1 MSYNHRKIWAI
12 IPARGGSKG
21 IPQKN
26 IIDVAGKPLIA
37 YTIEQGLASKYIDG
51 VFVSTDDP
59 DIKKVAK
66 AHGAAVIDRP
76 IALAGDE
83 SPTLETLQH
92 GIAFLEKERGITADN
107 IILLQATTPLR
118 RVEDIDN
125 AISLYF
131 DENADAVVSGVVA
144 PHSYN
149 PFWAKKIVDGRLHM
163 MFDTVK
169 TASRRQDLPDIFW
182 HNGQIYIAGRELLLS
197 HGDWYRGKCLPY
209 TCPEETFVNIDTLHE
224 LNLAE
229 NLIKQQRRR
238 MVNRI
243 TLNVGKKEIGYN
255 KPCFIIAEAGINH
268 NGDVHLAMKLVDAAA
283 NAGVDAVKFQFFDPP
298 NVATPETSL
307 AGYQQE
313 KIGSCGN
320 QIEMLKKMALT
331 ESEISQ
337 LKSRAEEK
345 GLVFMCTSH
354 SGLNEF
360 KILEQMGVAAHKVG
374 SGDLLNLPVMRYLAK
389 TGKPVII
396 GTGMAT
402 MEEVKTVHRF
412 LRQEGGQQT
421 VFLHCTTEYPCPF
434 DQINMRALTKMM
446 DEIECPIGYS
456 DHSLGIEVPLMAV
469 SLGACVLEKH
479 FTLDRTLPGPDHQ
492 ASVLPDEL
500 QRMVRQIRNIEDAR
514 GKVAKMPTAGEIET
528 AGVAR
533 KSIVYARNLPEDTVL
548 SEDDITV
555 KRPGKGMSPLKYF
568 EVIGKKI
575 KRPVSKD
582 RLVDPRDFTI

>member
-1 MSYNHRKIWAI
+1 MSYKNRKIWAI

-21 IPQKN
+21 IPKKN
-26 IIDVAGKPLIA
+26 IIEVAGKPLIA

-59 DIKKVAK
+59 DIKKVAEEY
-66 AHGAAVIDRP
+66 GAAIINRP

-83 SPTLETLQH
+83 SPTLEALRH
-92 GIAFLEKERGITADN
+92 GVAFLDKERGINADN

-118 RVEDIDN
+118 RVEDIDS

-149 PFWAKKIVDGRLHM
+149 PFWAKKIADGRLHM
-163 MFDTVK
+163 MFDSEK

-182 HNGQIYIAGRELLLS
+182 HNGQIYIAGKELLLS

-209 TCPEETFVNIDTLHE
+209 VCPEKTFVNIDTLHD

-229 NLIKQQRRR
+229 NLIQEQRRQ

-243 TLNVGKKEIGYN
+243 TLSVGEKKIGYR
-255 KPCFIIAEAGINH
+255 KPCFIIAEAGVNH
-268 NGDVHLAMKLVDAAA
+268 NGDVDLALKLVDAAA

-298 NVATPETSL
+298 NVTTPETSL
-307 AGYQQE
+307 ARYQQE
-313 KIGSCGN
+313 NIGSGGN
-320 QIEMLKKMALT
+320 QIEMLKKLALT
-331 ESEISQ
+331 ESEIGQ
-337 LKSRAEEK
+337 LKLHAEEK

-360 KILEQMGVAAHKVG
+360 KILDRMGVAAHKVG
-374 SGDLLNLPVMRYLAK
+374 SGDLLNLPVLQYLAR
-389 TGKPVII
+389 TGKPIII

-402 MEEVKTVHRF
+402 MDEVKAVYRF
-412 LRQEGGQQT
+412 LVQEGSQQT

-434 DQINMRALTKMM
+434 DQINMRALTTMM

-500 QRMVRQIRNIEDAR
+500 ERMVRQIRNIEDAR
-514 GKVAKMPTAGEIET
+514 GKAEKMPTAGEFET

-533 KSIVYARNLPEDTVL
+533 KSIVYARDLPEGTVL
-548 SEDDITV
+548 GEGDIAV
-555 KRPGKGMSPLKYF
+555 KRPGTGMNPLRYF

-575 KRPVSKD
+575 KRSVPKD
-582 RLVDPRDFTI
+582 RLVDPGDFAT